1 MCSLLKTYKI
11 LAMKN
16 SWIIAKR
23 ELKERLSSKFFLLFL
38 FIGPSILLLT
48 LFFLFK
54 AGDEGKDRVKLL
66 VSDEGNILEGILHT
80 QKNGSVSYQF
90 SKEYI
95 SFEDFRTK
103 PDYQQYDALLD
114 VNHKI
119 LENKTCFVWY
129 RAKPSVER
137 QIGIRVQL
145 ERRIEE
151 IMVNETS
158 KISMSD
164 YKKIKQPLNLAFRN
178 VYDPR
183 QEEDHLAGWS
193 GFAFGLLTI
202 IFIFLFGMTILRSTT
217 RDKSN
222 RIVEVILASVKS
234 TEMMLGKIIGLG
246 LVAFIQFVVWAIFI
260 GLGLYFL
267 REQFAL
273 NIYDGANQVTN
284 ILGSDVETTNV
295 LYLNK
300 IVELV
305 YERINYNIMLP
316 VFLAFFSI
324 GYVFYAAFFAVI
336 GASSGSESDGQ
347 QFIIPLIG
355 LFGISIYAGYISVEF
370 PDSTVVNYLFYIPF
384 TSPMVAMVRLAQGFG
399 NDSSYTLVIS
409 FLILLISSLFA
420 IQIASRIFKNGILA
434 FGHRVSLK
442 HLLQWIR
449 QK

>member
-1 MCSLLKTYKI
+1 
-11 LAMKN
+11 MKN

-23 ELKERLSSKFFLLFL
+23 EIKERFNSKFFLIFL
-38 FIGPSILLLT
+38 FFGPCILILT

-54 AGDEGKDRVKLL
+54 AGDEGKDRIKLL
-66 VSDEGNILEGILHT
+66 VSDEGNILEGILHS
-80 QKNGSVSYQF
+80 QKNGSVNYQF

-103 PDYQQYDALLD
+103 PEFQQYDALLD
-114 VNHKI
+114 VNHKV

-129 RAKPSVER
+129 RLKPSVER
-137 QIGIRVQL
+137 QIGIRAQL

-151 IMVNETS
+151 VMVNETS

-164 YKKIKQPLNLAFRN
+164 YKKIKQPINLAFRN

-193 GFAFGLLTI
+193 GFTFGLLTMV
-202 IFIFLFGMTILRSTT
+202 FIFLFGMTILRSTT

-234 TEMMLGKIIGLG
+234 SEMMLGKIIGLG
-246 LVAFIQFVVWAIFI
+246 IVAFIQFFIWFVFIAI
-260 GLGLYFL
+260 GLYFL

-273 NIYDGANQVTN
+273 NIYDAANQVGNVINSQGETETN
-284 ILGSDVETTNV
+284 L

-300 IVELV
+300 VVELV
-305 YERINYNIMLP
+305 YERINYGVMIP
-316 VFLAFFSI
+316 VFLLFFTL
-324 GYVFYAAFFAVI
+324 GYLFYAAFFAVI

-347 QFIIPLIG
+347 QYIIPLIG
-355 LFGISIYAGYISVEF
+355 LFGISIYAGYICVEF
-370 PDSTVVNYLFYIPF
+370 PDSAIVNYLYYIPF
-384 TSPMVAMVRLAQGFG
+384 TSPMVAMVKIAQGLDIG
-399 NDSSYTLVIS
+399 ESYTLAIS
-409 FLILLISSLFA
+409 ILILVVSSILA
-420 IQIASRIFKNGILA
+420 IQFAAKIFKNGILA
-434 FGHRVSLK
+434 FGHRVSFK
-442 HLLQWIR
+442 HIIKWMR

>member
-1 MCSLLKTYKI
+1 
-11 LAMKN
+11 MKN

>member
-1 MCSLLKTYKI
+1 MCNQLKPHKR
-11 LAMKN
+11 LPMKN

-23 ELKERLSSKFFLLFL
+23 EINERLSSKFFLLFL
-38 FIGPSILLLT
+38 FLGPCILLLT

-54 AGDEGKDRVKLL
+54 AGDEGKDRIKLL

-80 QKNGSVSYQF
+80 QKSGSVSYQF
-90 SKEYI
+90 SKEFI

-103 PDYQQYDALLD
+103 PEYQQYDALLD

-137 QIGIRVQL
+137 QIGIRAQL

-151 IMVNETS
+151 VMVNETS

-164 YKKIKQPLNLAFRN
+164 YKKIKQPLNMAFRN
-178 VYDPR
+178 VYDPK
-183 QEEDHLAGWS
+183 QEQDHLAGWS

-246 LVAFIQFVVWAIFI
+246 LVAFIQFIIWFIFI
-260 GLGLYFL
+260 AVGLYFL

-273 NIYDGANQVTN
+273 NIYDGANQVST
-284 ILGSDVETTNV
+284 ILGTEVESSNE

-300 IVELV
+300 VVELV
-305 YERINYNIMLP
+305 YERINYSVMLP
-316 VFLAFFSI
+316 VFLAFFTI

-355 LFGISIYAGYISVEF
+355 LFGISIYAGYISIEF
-370 PDSTVVNYLFYIPF
+370 PDSTIVNYLFYIPF
-384 TSPMVAMVRLAQGFG
+384 TSPMVAMVKLAQGFG
-399 NDSSYTLVIS
+399 NGDSYTLVVS
-409 FLILLISSLFA
+409 FLVLLVSSIVA
-420 IQIASRIFKNGILA
+420 IQFAARIFKNGILA
-434 FGHRVSLK
+434 FGHRVSFK
-442 HLLQWIR
+442 HFIQWLR

>member
-1 MCSLLKTYKI
+1 MR
-11 LAMKN
+11 N

-23 ELKERLSSKFFLLFL
+23 EINERLNSKFFLLFL
-38 FIGPSILLLT
+38 FIGPCILLLT

-103 PDYQQYDALLD
+103 SEFQQYDALLD

-129 RAKPSVER
+129 REKPSVER
-137 QIGIRVQL
+137 QIGIRSQL

-151 IMVNETS
+151 VMVNETS
-158 KISMSD
+158 KITMSD

-183 QEEDHLAGWS
+183 QEEEHLAGWS

-217 RDKSN
+217 REKSN

-234 TEMMLGKIIGLG
+234 TDLMLGKIIGLG
-246 LVAFIQFVVWAIFI
+246 IVAFIQFFVWTIFI
-260 GLGLYFL
+260 AVGLYFL
-267 REQFAL
+267 QEYFAL
-273 NIYDGANQVTN
+273 NIYDGANQVST
-284 ILGSDVETTNV
+284 ILGSEVQTTNA

-300 IVELV
+300 VVELV
-305 YERINYNIMLP
+305 YERINYGVMLP
-316 VFLAFFSI
+316 VFLAFFTI

-336 GASSGSESDGQ
+336 GASSGSESDGL

-370 PDSTVVNYLFYIPF
+370 PDSSIVNYLYYLPF
-384 TSPMVAMVRLAQGFG
+384 TSPMVAMVKLAQGFVNG
-399 NDSSYTLVIS
+399 ESYTLVIS
-409 FLILLISSLFA
+409 FLILVVSSLLAILFA
-420 IQIASRIFKNGILA
+420 AKIFKNGILA
-434 FGHRVSLK
+434 FGHRLSVK
-442 HLLQWIR
+442 HFIQWIR

>member
-1 MCSLLKTYKI
+1 
-11 LAMKN
+11 MKN

-23 ELKERLSSKFFLLFL
+23 EIKERFSSKFFLLFL
-38 FIGPSILLLT
+38 FVGPCILLLT

-54 AGDEGKDRVKLL
+54 AGDEGKDKVKLL
-66 VSDEGNILEGILHT
+66 VSDEGNILDGILHT
-80 QKNGSVSYQF
+80 QKNGSVNYQF
-90 SKEYI
+90 SQNYI

-103 PDYQQYDALLD
+103 PEFQHYDALLD
-114 VNHKI
+114 VNHKV

-129 RAKPSVER
+129 RSKPSVER
-137 QIGIRVQL
+137 QIGIRAQL

-151 IMVNETS
+151 VMVNETS

-193 GFAFGLLTI
+193 GFAFGLLTM

-222 RIVEVILASVKS
+222 RIVEVILASIKS

-246 LVAFIQFVVWAIFI
+246 FVAFMQFIIWVIFI
-260 GLGLYFL
+260 AIGLYFM
-267 REQFAL
+267 REQFDL
-273 NIYDGANQVTN
+273 NIYDGANQVSTIGSLGGESTN
-284 ILGSDVETTNV
+284 S

-300 IVELV
+300 VVELV
-305 YERINYNIMLP
+305 YERINYSVMLP
-316 VFLAFFSI
+316 MFLAFFTF
-324 GYVFYAAFFAVI
+324 GYFFYAAFFAVI

-355 LFGISIYAGYISVEF
+355 LFGISIYAGYLSVEL
-370 PDSTVVNYLFYIPF
+370 PESQIVNYLYYIPF
-384 TSPMVAMVRLAQGFG
+384 TSPMVAMVKLAQGFG
-399 NDSSYTLVIS
+399 NGDSYTIIIS
-409 FLILLISSLFA
+409 FLILLISSIISVVFA
-420 IQIASRIFKNGILA
+420 ARIFKNGILA
-434 FGHRVSLK
+434 FGHRLSFK
-442 HLLQWIR
+442 HFIQWIR

>member
-1 MCSLLKTYKI
+1 
-11 LAMKN
+11 MKN

-23 ELKERLSSKFFLLFL
+23 EIKERFSSKFFLLFL
-38 FIGPSILLLT
+38 FIGPCILILT

-54 AGDEGKDRVKLL
+54 AGDEGKDRIKLL
-66 VSDEGNILEGILHT
+66 VSDEGNILEGILHS
-80 QKNGSVSYQF
+80 QKNGSVNYQF

-103 PDYQQYDALLD
+103 PEFQQYDALLD
-114 VNHKI
+114 VNHKV

-129 RAKPSVER
+129 RSKPSVER
-137 QIGIRVQL
+137 QIGIRAQL

-151 IMVNETS
+151 VMVNETS

-164 YKKIKQPLNLAFRN
+164 YKKIKQPINLAFRN

-193 GFAFGLLTI
+193 GFTFGLLTMV
-202 IFIFLFGMTILRSTT
+202 FIFLFGMTILRSTT

-246 LVAFIQFVVWAIFI
+246 IVAFIQFFIWFIFI
-260 GLGLYFL
+260 AIGLYFL

-273 NIYDGANQVTN
+273 NIYDAANQVGNVINSQGETETN
-284 ILGSDVETTNV
+284 L

-300 IVELV
+300 VVELV
-305 YERINYNIMLP
+305 YERINYGVMIP
-316 VFLAFFSI
+316 VFLLFFTL
-324 GYVFYAAFFAVI
+324 GYLFYAAFFAVI

-347 QFIIPLIG
+347 QYIIPLIG

-370 PDSTVVNYLFYIPF
+370 PDSAIVNYLYYIPF
-384 TSPMVAMVRLAQGFG
+384 TSPMVAMVKIAQGLDIG
-399 NDSSYTLVIS
+399 ESYTLAIS
-409 FLILLISSLFA
+409 ILILVVSSILA
-420 IQIASRIFKNGILA
+420 IQFAAKIFKNGILA
-434 FGHRVSLK
+434 FGHRVSFK
-442 HLLQWIR
+442 HIIKWMR

>member
-1 MCSLLKTYKI
+1 
-11 LAMKN
+11 MKN

-23 ELKERLSSKFFLLFL
+23 EIKERLNSKFFLIFL
-38 FIGPSILLLT
+38 FIGPCILLLT

-54 AGDEGKDRVKLL
+54 AGDEGKDKIKLL

-103 PDYQQYDALLD
+103 PEFQQYDALLD
-114 VNHKI
+114 LNHKL
-119 LENKTCFVWY
+119 LENKTCFIWY
-129 RAKPSVER
+129 REKPSVDR
-137 QIGIRVQL
+137 QISIRGQL

-151 IMVNETS
+151 VMVNETS

-164 YKKIKQPLNLAFRN
+164 YKKIKQPLNMAFRD

-193 GFAFGLLTI
+193 GFAFGLLI
-202 IFIFLFGMTILRSTT
+202 MIFIFLFGMTILRSTT

-234 TEMMLGKIIGLG
+234 TEMMFGKIIGLG
-246 LVAFIQFVVWAIFI
+246 VVAFFQFFIWIIFVA
-260 GLGLYFL
+260 LGLYFL
-267 REQFAL
+267 REQFDL
-273 NIYDGANQVTN
+273 NIYDGANQVST
-284 ILGSDVETTNV
+284 ILGSEAETTNA

-300 IVELV
+300 VVELV
-305 YERINYNIMLP
+305 YERINYGVMLP
-316 VFLAFFSI
+316 IFLSFFTI

-347 QFIIPLIG
+347 QFIIPL
-355 LFGISIYAGYISVEF
+355 LALLGISIYAGYLSVEF
-370 PDSTVVNYLFYIPF
+370 PDSTIVSYLFYIPF
-384 TSPMVAMVRLAQGFG
+384 TSPMVAMVKLAQGFSNG
-399 NDSSYTLVIS
+399 DSYTLLLS
-409 FLILLISSLFA
+409 FLILIVSAILV
-420 IQIASRIFKNGILA
+420 IQIAAKIFKNGILA
-434 FGHRVSLK
+434 FGHRLSLK
-442 HLLQWIR
+442 HFILWIR

>member
-1 MCSLLKTYKI
+1 MR
-11 LAMKN
+11 N

-23 ELKERLSSKFFLLFL
+23 EINERLNSKFFLLFL
-38 FIGPSILLLT
+38 FIGPCILLLT

-80 QKNGSVSYQF
+80 QKNGCVSYQF

-103 PDYQQYDALLD
+103 PEFQQYDALLD

-129 RAKPSVER
+129 REKPSVER
-137 QIGIRVQL
+137 QIGIRSQL

-151 IMVNETS
+151 VMVNETS
-158 KISMSD
+158 KITMSD

-183 QEEDHLAGWS
+183 QEEEHLAGWS

-217 RDKSN
+217 REKSN

-234 TEMMLGKIIGLG
+234 TDLMIGKIIGLG
-246 LVAFIQFVVWAIFI
+246 IVAFIQFFVWTIFI
-260 GLGLYFL
+260 AVGLYFL
-267 REQFAL
+267 REYFAL
-273 NIYDGANQVTN
+273 NIYDGANQVST
-284 ILGSDVETTNV
+284 ILGSEVETTNA

-300 IVELV
+300 VVELV
-305 YERINYNIMLP
+305 YERINYGVMLP
-316 VFLAFFSI
+316 VFLAFFTI

-370 PDSTVVNYLFYIPF
+370 PDSSIVNYLYYVPF
-384 TSPMVAMVRLAQGFG
+384 TSPMVAMVKLAQGFVNG
-399 NDSSYTLVIS
+399 ESYTLLIS
-409 FLILLISSLFA
+409 FLILLVSSLLA
-420 IQIASRIFKNGILA
+420 IQFAAIIFKNGILA
-434 FGHRVSLK
+434 FGHRLSLK
-442 HLLQWIR
+442 HFIQWIR

>member
-1 MCSLLKTYKI
+1 MYNQLKQHKS
-11 LAMKN
+11 MKN

-23 ELKERLSSKFFLLFL
+23 EIKERLSSKFFLLFL
-38 FIGPSILLLT
+38 FIGPCILLLT

-80 QKNGSVSYQF
+80 QKNGKVSYQF
-90 SKEYI
+90 SKEYV

-103 PDYQQYDALLD
+103 PEFQQYDALLD
-114 VNHKI
+114 VNHKV

-129 RAKPSVER
+129 RSKPSVDR
-137 QIGIRVQL
+137 QIAIRSQL

-151 IMVNETS
+151 VMVNETS

-193 GFAFGLLTI
+193 GFSFGLLTM

-246 LVAFIQFVVWAIFI
+246 LVAFIQFIIWFIFI
-260 GLGLYFL
+260 AVGLYFL

-273 NIYDGANQVTN
+273 NIYDGANQVTTM
-284 ILGSDVETTNV
+284 ISSEVETSNA

-300 IVELV
+300 VVELV
-305 YERINYNIMLP
+305 YERINYGVILP

-347 QFIIPLIG
+347 QYIIPLIG
-355 LFGISIYAGYISVEF
+355 LFAISIYAGYITVEY
-370 PDSTVVNYLFYIPF
+370 PDSTIVNFLFYIPF
-384 TSPMVAMVRLAQGFG
+384 TSPMVAMVKLAQGFVNG
-399 NDSSYTLVIS
+399 ESYTIVLS
-409 FLILLISSLFA
+409 FLVLLVSSFLS
-420 IQIASRIFKNGILA
+420 IQIAARIFKNGILA
-434 FGHRVSLK
+434 FGHRVSFK
-442 HLLQWIR
+442 HFIQWIR

>member
-1 MCSLLKTYKI
+1 
-11 LAMKN
+11 MKN

-23 ELKERLSSKFFLLFL
+23 EIKERFSSKFFLLFL
-38 FIGPSILLLT
+38 FIGPCILILT

-54 AGDEGKDRVKLL
+54 AGDEGKDRIKLL
-66 VSDEGNILEGILHT
+66 VSDEGNILEGILHS
-80 QKNGSVSYQF
+80 QKNGNVNYQF

-103 PDYQQYDALLD
+103 PEFQQYDALLD
-114 VNHKI
+114 VNHKV

-129 RAKPSVER
+129 RSKPSVER
-137 QIGIRVQL
+137 QIGIRAQL

-151 IMVNETS
+151 VMVNETS

-164 YKKIKQPLNLAFRN
+164 YKKIKQPINLAFRN

-193 GFAFGLLTI
+193 GFTFGLLTMV
-202 IFIFLFGMTILRSTT
+202 FIFLFGMTILRSTT

-234 TEMMLGKIIGLG
+234 SEMMLGKIIGLG
-246 LVAFIQFVVWAIFI
+246 IVAFIQFFIWIIFI
-260 GLGLYFL
+260 AIGLYFL

-273 NIYDGANQVTN
+273 NIYDAANQVGNVINSQGETETN
-284 ILGSDVETTNV
+284 L

-300 IVELV
+300 VVELV
-305 YERINYNIMLP
+305 YERINYGVMIP
-316 VFLAFFSI
+316 VFLLFFTL
-324 GYVFYAAFFAVI
+324 GYLFYAAFFAVI

-347 QFIIPLIG
+347 QYIIPLIG

-370 PDSTVVNYLFYIPF
+370 PDSAIVNYLYYIPF
-384 TSPMVAMVRLAQGFG
+384 TSPMVAMVKIAQGLDIG
-399 NDSSYTLVIS
+399 ESYTLAIS
-409 FLILLISSLFA
+409 ILILVVSSLLA
-420 IQIASRIFKNGILA
+420 IQFAAKIFKNGILA
-434 FGHRVSLK
+434 FGHRVSFK
-442 HLLQWIR
+442 HIIKWMR

>member
-1 MCSLLKTYKI
+1 MR
-11 LAMKN
+11 N
-16 SWIIAKR
+16 SWVIAKR
-23 ELKERLSSKFFLLFL
+23 EINERLNSKFFLLFL
-38 FIGPSILLLT
+38 FIGPCLLLLT

-95 SFEDFRTK
+95 SFEDFRSK
-103 PDYQQYDALLD
+103 PEYQHYDALLD

-129 RAKPSVER
+129 REKPSIER
-137 QIGIRVQL
+137 QTGIRSQL

-151 IMVNETS
+151 VMVNETS
-158 KISMSD
+158 KITMSD

-178 VYDPR
+178 VFDPR
-183 QEEDHLAGWS
+183 QEEEHLAGWS

-217 RDKSN
+217 REKSN
-222 RIVEVILASVKS
+222 RIVEVIIASVKS
-234 TEMMLGKIIGLG
+234 TELMLGKIIGLG
-246 LVAFIQFVVWAIFI
+246 IIAFIQFFVWAIFI
-260 GLGLYFL
+260 ALGLYFL
-267 REQFAL
+267 REYFAL
-273 NIYDGANQVTN
+273 NIYDGANQVSTF
-284 ILGSDVETTNV
+284 LGSEVQTTNA

-300 IVELV
+300 VVELV
-305 YERINYNIMLP
+305 YERINYGVMLP
-316 VFLAFFSI
+316 VFLAFFTT
-324 GYVFYAAFFAVI
+324 GYVFYAAFFAII

-370 PDSTVVNYLFYIPF
+370 PDSSIVNYLYYLPF
-384 TSPMVAMVRLAQGFG
+384 TSPMVAMVKLAQGFVNG
-399 NDSSYTLVIS
+399 ESYTLVIS
-409 FLILLISSLFA
+409 FIILVVSSLLALQFA
-420 IQIASRIFKNGILA
+420 AKIFKNGILA
-434 FGHRVSLK
+434 FGHRLSVK
-442 HLLQWIR
+442 HLIQWIR